1 MSSLEDEL
9 REAYRAI
16 TDTVREEELPGLYEK
31 RVRGHRS
38 RFGTFAPLAAAA
50 AVVLAIAVGFA
61 VPKLMSAP
69 SGPPTPGT
77 VTPRAAK
84 TTPPFMIIV
93 NTPSAERP
101 LVVVSAATGRTTAT
115 VPVPRKRTAWFDVAP
130 TANRTT
136 FIVAAAPLSGGLCQP
151 TYLYTLTLS
160 ARGVPTSLR
169 PWADPIVRAEIGN
182 LSASADG
189 HTLAFVETEC
199 HGPNQEIGII
209 GDGRTKTWQE
219 PYPLFADDLSLS
231 ADGTRLGYTEYAV
244 GRQGARV
251 RVLDTASAP
260 GNATKASTIV
270 YTYPA
275 VGRAPTA
282 VIDPGFTT
290 MDVGWLTGKDTFHLA
305 GYRLEAADVEGT
317 LFSRT
322 MPAGQLLS
330 QAGAQVL
337 VWGPGTALYL
347 VDPAT
352 GNAKRIH
359 SAWANAWGIFW

>member
-31 RVRGHRS
+31 RARGHRS

-77 VTPRAAK
+77 VTPRTAK

-101 LVVVSAATGRTTAT
+101 LVVVSAATGRTAAT

-130 TANRTT
+130 TANGTT
-136 FIVAAAPLSGGLCQP
+136 FVVAATPLSGGLCQP

-219 PYPLFADDLSLS
+219 PYPLFADNLSLS
-231 ADGTRLGYTEYAV
+231 ADGTRLGYIEYAA

-251 RVLDTASAP
+251 RVLDTASAT
-260 GNATKASTIV
+260 GTATKASTIV

-305 GYRLEAADVEGT
+305 GYRLEAAGVQGT

-337 VWGPGTALYL
+337 VWDPGTALYL